1 MTVKQQTNHGTN
13 KLMCVTYI
21 MVFFIP
27 FIHFILCQFYSVL
40 FNKNNKLWTETKV
53 YMDASAYIVI
63 AKEVEN
69 RIFRHNGIFTHM
81 YVQTTHT
88 DKVMEL

>member
-13 KLMCVTYI
+13 KLMYVTYI
-21 MVFFIP
+21 MAFFIP

-40 FNKNNKLWTETKV
+40 FNKNSKLWTETIV

-69 RIFRHNGIFTHM
+69 RTFRHNGIFTHM
-81 YVQTTHT
+81 YVKTTHT